1 MVLCSGMAILGI
13 DSMVRLALGVVYGDG
28 DLHMIRNILDECI
41 EGLEVK
47 AEIKGSR
54 QAMPD
59 LRGERLWA
67 ISAHLVKPRKG
78 RADYI
83 SRPSEMLISALWE
96 IAVGGNGLLDLP
108 RLMASSNWH
117 DGEMIK
123 RLRML

>member
-1 MVLCSGMAILGI
+1 MVLCNGMAILGI

-47 AEIKGSR
+47 AEIRGSR
-54 QAMPD
+54 QVMPD
-59 LRGERLWA
+59 LRREKLWA
-67 ISAHLVKPRKG
+67 ISAHHVKPRKG

-96 IAVGGNGLLDLP
+96 IAVGGIGLLDLP
-108 RLMASSNWH
+108 KLMTSSNWH

>member
-1 MVLCSGMAILGI
+1 MVLCNGMAILGI

-47 AEIKGSR
+47 AEIRGSR
-54 QAMPD
+54 QVMPD
-59 LRGERLWA
+59 LRREKLWA
-67 ISAHLVKPRKG
+67 ISAHHVKPRKG

-83 SRPSEMLISALWE
+83 SRPSEMLISSLWE
-96 IAVGGNGLLDLP
+96 IAVGGNGLLDMP
-108 RLMASSNWH
+108 KLMASSNWH

>member
-13 DSMVRLALGVVYGDG
+13 YLIVRLALGVVYGDG

-47 AEIKGSR
+47 AEIRGSR
-54 QAMPD
+54 HAMPD